1 MVVKT
6 ARKDFGVR
14 LKAGTSERLHAFVQL
29 NGGKRN
35 AWINQAIDFY
45 LEEVNKQK
53 PPKVA

>member
-1 MVVKT
+1 MPVKT

-45 LEEVNKQK
+45 LEEINKQK
-53 PPKVA
+53 PPEVA